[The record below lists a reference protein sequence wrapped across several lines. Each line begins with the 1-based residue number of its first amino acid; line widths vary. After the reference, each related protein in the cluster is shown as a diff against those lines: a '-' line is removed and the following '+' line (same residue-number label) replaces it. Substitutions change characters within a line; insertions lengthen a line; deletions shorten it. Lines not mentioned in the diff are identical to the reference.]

1 MDDKFDLGIDGMIV
15 SNNAK
20 EFEDFFSDAPA
31 ITTSADDVEKIK
43 APAEGTKKVEE
54 GKADEDD
61 EDIIERFLGA
71 DLEEDDE
78 DLEDEDLEDE
88 EKPKAKPKTKTPEA
102 ETEEDDEDEDAGLN
116 QFEVL
121 SKELYKANVFTAEEG
136 EDPIIAKTPE
146 EFLSLFQ
153 EEKRKGGMDW
163 VENFLGNFGDDRK
176 ELFQAIYV
184 DGVDPKDYLPVYNH
198 IQDFASIDLS
208 VETNQE
214 KVVREYYTRLNWS
227 EDKIDSKI
235 KKLKDYS
242 DLEDEALTIH
252 PQIIEQDKRSLED
265 IQTKSQEK
273 LKFQAQQDEEY
284 KNSLAKILDEKSK
297 QKQVDGLP
305 LNEATKKQ
313 VFDYL
318 YLKKWKTPDGQL
330 LTDFDKFILETKKP
344 ENLEQRVKIALL
356 KLNNFDFSKIEKKA
370 VSKESNTLFAELAQ
384 KRVKKRV
391 TPKTT
396 NW

>member
-31 ITTSADDVEKIK
+31 VTTSADEVEKIK
-43 APAEGTKKVEE
+43 TPAEGGK
-54 GKADEDD
+54 KADEGKVVDKD
-61 EDIIERFLGA
+61 EIDIIEEFLGS
-71 DLEEDDE
+71 DLEEE
-78 DLEDEDLEDE
+78 DEDEDLEEE
-88 EKPKAKPKTKTPEA
+88 EKPEAKPKTKTPDA
-102 ETEEDDEDEDAGLN
+102 EEDEDLEEGLN

-146 EFLSLFQ
+146 EFLTLFQ

-198 IQDFASIDLS
+198 IQDFANIDLS

-214 KVVREYYTRLNWS
+214 KVVREYYSRLNWS
-227 EDKIDSKI
+227 EDKIESKI

-297 QKQVDGLP
+297 QKQLDGLP

-318 YLKKWKTPDGQL
+318 YVKRWKTPDGQL
-330 LTDFDKFILETKKP
+330 LTDFDKFILETKKS

-384 KRVKKRV
+384 KRVKKRIA
-391 TPKTT
+391 PKTT